1 MVILKKK
8 TFGYKEQN
16 EKNREEFKVELNA
29 KDPANIVYL
38 DESGLND
45 NEVYERAWGPKG
57 PRIYGLKPGGK
68 KIRYSMISCLQNNKI
83 IAPFIFEGSCS
94 RSVFEV
100 YLQKVLLPV
109 LIPGSTIIMD
119 NAAFHKGGKIADLIK
134 NAGCFL
140 LYLPA
145 YSPDLNPIENWWF
158 VIKNAVRY
166 LISTTKQT
174 FKKCMASVFERFCHA
189 N

>member
-16 EKNREEFKVELNA
+16 ENDRETFKAEIATKNLA
-29 KDPANIVYL
+29 TLVYL

-45 NEVYERAWGPKG
+45 NEVYEKAWGPKG
-57 PRIYGLKPGGK
+57 PRIYGRKPGGK
-68 KIRYSMISCLQNNKI
+68 KMRHSMISGLQNNKI
-83 IAPFIFEGSCS
+83 IAPFMFEGSCS
-94 RSVFEV
+94 RPVFEI

-109 LIPGSTIIMD
+109 LAPGSTIIMD
-119 NAAFHKGGKIADLIK
+119 NAAFHKGGKIAELIK

-174 FKKCMASVFERFCHA
+174 FKKCITTAFERFCHA
-189 N
+189 